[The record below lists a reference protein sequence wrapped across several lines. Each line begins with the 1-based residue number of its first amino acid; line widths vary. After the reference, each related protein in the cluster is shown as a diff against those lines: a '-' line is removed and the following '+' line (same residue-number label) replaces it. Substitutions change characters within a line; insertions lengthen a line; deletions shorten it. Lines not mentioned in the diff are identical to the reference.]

1 MKKSPLLRCV
11 LQSDFPGAAGVF
23 VLSAALLWW
32 LAAQRLVWIMDEGIY
47 LEGARRLLAGQMPYR
62 DFFVL
67 TGPGTFWNVAAFFK
81 MFGISLA
88 SARALLV
95 LDVAL
100 IAACMYWLAAQF
112 SSRVLG
118 FWLAGFF
125 VALLAGDKDA
135 LVVNHRWDSA
145 ALSVGG
151 VALLAAGLRSGNRWL
166 VAGAGAAAA
175 YAAWTTPPVGLVLAP
190 MLVWS
195 FWARRWA
202 GVVSLSTGAA
212 TVSLLAGGA
221 LLVTGSLGPMLRHF
235 AWTASQYSAAN
246 RSPYGSITGGYSAL
260 FADTHGWEMW
270 VCAIIVF
277 FIVLPAA
284 APVCAVLGFA
294 ASRRLWKTPLL
305 FILACAVVSVLAAA
319 PRLDVAHLTYSSP
332 LSFVVAACA
341 LASVLPGRWRAP
353 LAMALGFGA
362 CLLLTNA
369 VNTRLHVQTA
379 QTRTGLMVGDP
390 QDLALERSLEQ
401 DVQKGESFFAFP
413 YVPLAYFV
421 TQGAN
426 PTRYSF
432 LQPGMMADA
441 DEDQALAS
449 LQEAPPA
456 EVFYMDVPDSAILH
470 LFPSSDPYHLRMRR
484 IEGWLRVNYDQDQRF
499 AKDHPG
505 CSLLIHRHQAPLLS
519 SRLGPF

>member
-1 MKKSPLLRCV
+1 MTKSPTLRGIV
-11 LQSDFPGAAGVF
+11 QRDLFGASVVF
-23 VLSAALLWW
+23 TFAAALLWW
-32 LAAQRLVWIMDEGIY
+32 LAGQRLVWIMDEGIY
-47 LEGARRLLAGQMPYR
+47 LEGASRVLAGQMPYR

-81 MFGISLA
+81 MFGTSLA

-112 SSRVLG
+112 SSRILG

-145 ALSVGG
+145 ALSVAG
-151 VALLAAGLRSGNRWL
+151 VTLLAAGLRSGNLWL
-166 VAGAGAAAA
+166 VASAGAAAA
-175 YAAWTTPPVGLVLAP
+175 YAAWTTPPVALLLAP
-190 MLVWS
+190 MFIWS
-195 FWARRWA
+195 FWARRWT
-202 GVVSLSTGAA
+202 GVVSFSSGAA
-212 TVSLLAGGA
+212 MVSLLASGA
-221 LLVTGSLGPMLRHF
+221 LIATGAFGPMLRQF
-235 AWTASQYSAAN
+235 AWTASQYSTAN

-270 VCAIIVF
+270 ACAIIVF

-305 FILACAVVSVLAAA
+305 FILACAVASVPAAA

-341 LASVLPGRWRAP
+341 LASVLPIRWRAP

-362 CLLLTNA
+362 CVLLTNA
-369 VNTRLHVQTA
+369 VDARLHLQTA
-379 QTRTGLMVGDP
+379 QTRAGIMVGDP

-401 DVQKGESFFAFP
+401 GVQKGESFFAFP

-421 TQGAN
+421 TQGTN

-441 DEDQALAS
+441 DEDRALAS
-449 LQEAPPA
+449 LQSAPPSA
-456 EVFYMDVPDSAILH
+456 VFYMDVPDSAVLH
-470 LFPSSDPYHLRMRR
+470 LFPNSDPHHLRMRR
-484 IEGWLRVNYDQDQRF
+484 IEGWLRVNYDRDEQF
-499 AKDHPG
+499 AIDHPG
-505 CSLLIHRHQAPLLS
+505 CNLLIHRQHAPLLS
-519 SRLGPF
+519 SRLRPF